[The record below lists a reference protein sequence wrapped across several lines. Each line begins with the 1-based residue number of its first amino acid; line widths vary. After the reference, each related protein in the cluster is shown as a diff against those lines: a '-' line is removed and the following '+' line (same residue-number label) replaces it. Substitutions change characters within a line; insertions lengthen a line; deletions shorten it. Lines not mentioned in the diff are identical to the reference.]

1 MESVAGVYSYFPQ
14 GSTILILFPDG
25 RASISM
31 REDATR
37 ISFFEKLASQSD
49 EAPDE
54 REQFSLEEL
63 EAEYG
68 VEIERVLEDPSSI
81 VDPMSEKLGIEEI
94 VGRWELLAN
103 GQMSLEIEN
112 PFGSIEQSLLPK
124 FDSGF
129 FNVRV
134 INQDV
139 LLVPVGTSTPKI
151 NELRLDV
158 WMRSPV
164 SQRRFITIARW
175 VIAESERFLKA
186 HPELRKP

>member
-68 VEIERVLEDPSSI
+68 VEIERVLEDPS
-81 VDPMSEKLGIEEI
+81 
-94 VGRWELLAN
+94 
-103 GQMSLEIEN
+103 
-112 PFGSIEQSLLPK
+112 
-124 FDSGF
+124 
-129 FNVRV
+129 
-134 INQDV
+134 
-139 LLVPVGTSTPKI
+139 
-151 NELRLDV
+151 
-158 WMRSPV
+158 
-164 SQRRFITIARW
+164 
-175 VIAESERFLKA
+175 
-186 HPELRKP
+186 